1 MAHKNKDEIK
11 AYYQT
16 NMIQAQEVAKL
27 FDIPKR
33 TLYEWI
39 NKEGWEMGKHIPKVP
54 ITANELIK
62 DEFGSRI
69 TKAKEDMQSQ
79 IKTNLMN
86 EGISEVIAEA
96 TAQKTSDNLL
106 ISAMSVEFLD
116 SKATETL
123 LIAKNAYERFA
134 TRALAKS
141 DPNMENR
148 LIMMSKNMVDMYS
161 QVKSTIYGKSPD
173 VNVQIANINNSSDLD
188 FKNLSDKELLEI
200 ISKDKKD
207 E

>member
-27 FDIPKR
+27 FEIPKR

-39 NKEGWEMGKHIPKVP
+39 NKEGWEMGKYIPKVP

>member
-1 MAHKNKDEIK
+1 MAHKNKEEIK
-11 AYYQT
+11 AFFQT
-16 NMIQAQEVAKL
+16 NMVEVEEVARL

-33 TLYEWI
+33 TLYQWI
-39 NKEGWEMGKHIPKVP
+39 NKEGWEMGKHIPKNP
-54 ITANELIK
+54 ITADELIK

-69 TKAKEDMQSQ
+69 TKAKQNMQSQ
-79 IKTNLMN
+79 IKTSLMN

-96 TAQKTSDNLL
+96 SAKKTSDNLL
-106 ISAMSVEFLD
+106 VSAMSVEFLD

-134 TRALAKS
+134 TRALSIS
-141 DPNMENR
+141 DPNMENK

-161 QVKSTIYGKSPD
+161 QVKSTIYGKNPD
-173 VNVQIANINNSSDLD
+173 VNVNIANINNANDLD
-188 FKNLSDKELLEI
+188 FRNLSDKELLEI
-200 ISKDKKD
+200 ISKDKN